1 MTGFGSQSITVSQT
15 MTQKVDPEQ
24 LKQAM
29 RAWVTGVAI
38 VTGHHNGQIHGLTA
52 NSFNAIALTPP
63 TILVALQNHSH
74 TKKIVQDGGVFAV
87 SILEST
93 QISIAKRFAGQ
104 IDGDKPR
111 FEGIDTFTMITGAPL
126 ISNARAF
133 LDCKVVKFFDVGNTT
148 VFLGE
153 VLEAKA
159 DGDNREPLLYL
170 NRKWRKLANDE

>member
-1 MTGFGSQSITVSQT
+1 
-15 MTQKVDPEQ
+15 MTQNIDPEQ

-29 RAWVTGVAI
+29 RTWVTGVAI
-38 VTGHHNGQIHGLTA
+38 ITGHHNGQIYGLTA
-52 NSFNAIALTPP
+52 NSFNAIALAPP
-63 TILVALQNHSH
+63 TILAALQNHSR
-74 TKKIVQDGGVFAV
+74 TKKIVQDGGDFGV

-93 QISIAKRFAGQ
+93 QISIAQRFAVQ
-104 IDGDKPR
+104 IDMDKPP

-126 ISNARAF
+126 ISNALAY

-153 VLEAKA
+153 VLEAKT